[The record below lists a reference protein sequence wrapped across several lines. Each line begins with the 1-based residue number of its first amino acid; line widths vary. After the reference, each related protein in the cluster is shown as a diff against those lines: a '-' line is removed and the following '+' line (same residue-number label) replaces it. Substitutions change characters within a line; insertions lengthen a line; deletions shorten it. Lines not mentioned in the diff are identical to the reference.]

1 MKRTVVAALA
11 AASLALLAAPVSQAQ
26 VDAKKAE
33 AKAKEIGC
41 LSCHNIGSKKTG
53 PALREVAKKY
63 KGASVDKMVAEIKA
77 NKEHADD
84 LKEWKDD
91 DLKLVA
97 AWVQS
102 L

>member
-1 MKRTVVAALA
+1 MKRIFVAAVA
-11 AASLALLAAPVSQAQ
+11 AAGLATGAGVQAQ
-26 VDAKKAE
+26 VDARKAE

-63 KGASVDKMVAEIKA
+63 KGAPVDKMVADIKA

-84 LKEWKDD
+84 VKEWKDD

>member
-1 MKRTVVAALA
+1 MNRTLA
-11 AASLALLAAPVSQAQ
+11 ALLAAAGIAVAGAAHAQ

-33 AKAKEIGC
+33 ATAKQAGC
-41 LSCHNIGSKKTG
+41 LSCHAVSTKKTG

-63 KGASVDKMVAEIKA
+63 KGVSVDKMVADVKA

-84 LKEWKDD
+84 VKEWKDD
-91 DLKLVA
+91 DIKTVVA
-97 AWVQS
+97 WIAT